1 MDKYRLARGRAKA
14 NFSFYFGAANDNN
27 GKRITAEVC
36 VHMLHFD
43 DRDHAARGALIKCNP
58 AIKTAADLF
67 AIKDRGYIREGY
79 FAGLVLIE
87 HRSPTTVRR
96 EDVLSKCG
104 WSPFAG
110 TTFRSSIDTTVV
122 NGVGACENGEVTA
135 AVAGQRLDCGGR

>member
-58 AIKTAADLF
+58 AI
-67 AIKDRGYIREGY
+67 
-79 FAGLVLIE
+79 E

-96 EDVLSKCG
+96 EDLLSKCG